1 MLDVGRAH
9 GALRPAILL
18 DRDGVI
24 IENRADYV
32 RSWSDVAIYPQAL
45 AALARLRSASWPV
58 VVVTNQSMVGR
69 GLVSLATAQKIN
81 RQLVRAIEEAGGR
94 IDGVYMCPHA
104 PQDRCDCRKPRPGL
118 LFQAA
123 RVLAL
128 DLAHSVLIGDALTD
142 IAAAKAAGVGW
153 AALVRTG
160 RGAAQESRP
169 EARQFPSLPTYDDLS
184 AAVDA
189 LLEEGVANNRRDA
202 DLP

>member
-9 GALRPAILL
+9 GVLRPAILL

-45 AALARLRSASWPV
+45 AALARLRSAGCPV

-69 GLVSLATAQKIN
+69 GLVSLATAEKIN
-81 RQLVRAIEEAGGR
+81 RQLVRAVEEAGGR
-94 IDGVYMCPHA
+94 IEGVYMCPHA
-104 PQDRCDCRKPRPGL
+104 PQEGCDCRKPQPGL
-118 LFQAA
+118 LFTAA
-123 RVLAL
+123 RDLAL
-128 DLAHSVLIGDALTD
+128 ELAHSVLIGDALTD
-142 IAAAKAAGVGW
+142 IAAGRAAGVGW

-160 RGAAQESRP
+160 RGAAEESRP
-169 EARQFPSLPTYDDLS
+169 EARQFDSLPIYDDLS

-189 LLEEGVANNRRDA
+189 LLKEGVANNRRHP